1 MDTRNLGFVIAA
13 VKGELLAGS
22 PTLPLS
28 RVSTDSRDLREG
40 DLFFAIQGER
50 FDGHEFIAE
59 AAAKGATAVIV
70 HRLPVGGLPPGIA
83 VIKVANTRQ
92 ALAHLAARYRLD
104 FEFPVVCVAGSN
116 GKTTTKEMTASLL
129 SSSWPVAKS
138 EASHNNDIGVP
149 TTILHWQARHRA
161 AVVEAGTNHPG
172 ELRPLLDIIRPTIG
186 VIPSIGREHL
196 EHFGDIEGVLQEES
210 QLPEVLGKEGLLILN
225 GDMPYADGVAA
236 KSAARVIRVGF
247 GEDNHWRI
255 RVEAALWE
263 RTAFHIDSPQSEWN
277 GTWLLGMPGRHMVH
291 NAALG
296 VAVAASLGIDPVRA
310 REALARFTGAKQ
322 RLQLS
327 RPGGLWLLD
336 DTYNANADSVLA
348 ALQTLCDLPCAGRR
362 VAVLGDM
369 AELGP
374 HAETAH
380 EEVGKFAAKLG
391 LDALFAIGRYSL
403 ITAAAAAGRVAVG
416 AFPDVDSAVP
426 AVRAYLKPGDA
437 VLAKASRSSRLERVV
452 EALRQEFNTVGAE

>member
-1 MDTRNLGFVIAA
+1 MDTRNLGYVVDA
-13 VKGELLAGS
+13 VNGELLAGS

-28 RVSTDSRDLREG
+28 RVTTDSRDLREG

-50 FDGHEFIAE
+50 FDGHEFMAE
-59 AAAKGATAVIV
+59 AAAKGAAAAIV
-70 HRLPVGGLPPGIA
+70 HRLPADPLPAGLA
-83 VIKVANTRQ
+83 VIKVSNTRQ
-92 ALAHLAARYRLD
+92 ALAALAARYRLD
-104 FEFPVVCVAGSN
+104 FDFPVVCVAGSN
-116 GKTTTKEMTASLL
+116 GKTTTKEMTAALL
-129 SSSWPVAKS
+129 ASSWPVAKS

-149 TTILHWQARHRA
+149 ITLLHWQARHRA

-172 ELRPLLDIIRPTIG
+172 ELRPLLDVIKPTIG

-196 EHFGDIEGVLQEES
+196 EHFGDLEGVLSEES
-210 QLPEVLGKEGLLILN
+210 QLPEILGSQGLLILN
-225 GDMPYADGVAA
+225 GDMPCVDRLTA
-236 KSAARVIRVGF
+236 KCAARVIRVGF
-247 GEDNHWRI
+247 GEKNEWRI

-263 RTAFHIDSPQSEWN
+263 RTAFHVESPYPDWN
-277 GTWLLGMPGRHMVH
+277 GTWLLGVPGRHMVL
-291 NAALG
+291 NAALAL
-296 VAVAASLGIDPVRA
+296 AVGARLGIDPGRA

-336 DTYNANADSVLA
+336 DTYNANADSMLA

-403 ITAAAAAGRVAVG
+403 VTAAAAAGKVAVG

-452 EALRQEFNTVGAE
+452 DALRTEFATEVVE